1 MPPARTELLAPV
13 CSITTTKR
21 RRFFW
26 AAWWSAPPSR
36 APFRKPDASDGG
48 AETFEEALAAAEL
61 RVGRKV
67 VVIDALWARAWIR
80 VLRGEEPWRSST
92 DHEPRRASVARPR
105 ATAWVWAV
113 LGVTREVTAA
123 ELKAAYRKRALETHP
138 DHGGDAEAFQK
149 VVHAY
154 REASL
159 RLRKPRP
166 KRSRRDR

>member
-1 MPPARTELLAPV
+1 MPARGTELLAPV
-13 CSITTTKR
+13 CSITTTQR

-26 AAWWSAPPSR
+26 AVWSSGPPSR

-48 AETFEEALAAAEL
+48 ASTYEEARAAAE
-61 RVGRKV
+61 RRIGGKV

-92 DHEPRRASVARPR
+92 DHEPRRAPVSAP
-105 ATAWVWAV
+105 TLTDSVWAV
-113 LGVTREVTAA
+113 LGVTRDVTAA
-123 ELKAAYRKRALETHP
+123 ELKLAYRRRAKETHP
-138 DHGGDAEAFQK
+138 DHGGDAVSFQR

-166 KRSRRDR
+166 RRAR

>member
-1 MPPARTELLAPV
+1 MPAAGTELFAPV
-13 CSITTTKR
+13 CSITTTQR

-36 APFRKPDASDGG
+36 TPFRKPDASNGG
-48 AETFEEALAAAEL
+48 ASTYEEALAAAEL
-61 RVGRKV
+61 RVGGKV

-80 VLRGEEPWRSST
+80 VLRGEGPWRSST
-92 DHEPRRASVARPR
+92 GHEPRRASVPAP
-105 ATAWVWAV
+105 ATPDSVWAI
-113 LGVTREVTAA
+113 LGVTRDVTAA
-123 ELKAAYRKRALETHP
+123 ELKLAYRRRALETHP
-138 DHGGDAEAFQK
+138 DHGGDAEAFQR

-166 KRSRRDR
+166 RRDR